1 MSHCEP
7 IEPYEWHGAWEGR
20 VRFSDGQTIRL
31 HVCGHLHSSAGEA
44 EQCAKSLAAQLN
56 SKLLPSDYYLG

>member
-1 MSHCEP
+1 VSRCEP

-20 VRFSDGQTIRL
+20 LRFSDGHTTRL
-31 HVCGHLHSSAGEA
+31 HSCGHLHGSAAEA
-44 EQCAKSLAAQLN
+44 GQCAKDLAARLN